1 MNLDAA
7 LKAAEKTASTVV
19 GTSTLPCVQHQT
31 GLLVLVYRA
40 DTQEMLGQVQ
50 VSLSGRAIRLI
61 PPVYDPH
68 RNKAM
73 QPKGRV
79 LRYAVNDMTAATQD
93 DGVARFLPLDAG
105 AYTVTVDG
113 LSAVDDLLLNPGARE
128 QPVILN
134 TCPVCLVPVEVGARP
149 EFLLRWKHDAA
160 GVSGVELTLGD
171 THPLAQA
178 TGTSGLV
185 GWSGE
190 PLVPGPYPLALR
202 FAGGGK
208 FQLYSAT
215 GQLLDAAPVLDIPAG
230 RSQFHFQVQQLGQ
243 LKLAVQLQR
252 PDGTTAPID
261 RPHVTVQWP
270 PSASPRQWVLD
281 QGVSE
286 DIPLVNGP
294 QTALTLDALE
304 LEDDGAPEVF
314 EFMALNP

>member
-19 GTSTLPCVQHQT
+19 GTSTLPCAEHRT
-31 GLLVLVYRA
+31 GLLVLVYRT

-68 RNKAM
+68 RSKSM

-79 LRYAVNDMTAATQD
+79 LRYAVDDMTAATQG

-128 QPVILN
+128 QPVLLN

-149 EFLLRWKHDAA
+149 EFLLQWKHDAA
-160 GVSGVELTLGD
+160 GVSGVELMLGD
-171 THPLAQA
+171 AYPLAQA
-178 TGTSGLV
+178 TGTSGLA

-190 PLVPGPYPLALR
+190 PLVPGSYPLALR

-230 RSQFHFQVQQLGQ
+230 RPHFHFQVQRLGQ
-243 LKLAVQLQR
+243 FKLAVQLQR
-252 PDGTTAPID
+252 PDGTTAPVD

-270 PSASPRQWVLD
+270 PSASPKEWVLD
-281 QGVSE
+281 QGVSA

-314 EFMALNP
+314 EFIALNP